1 MIVIYQFI
9 HQVYINSQSMINTFT
24 TRTILQLCKNK
35 LQKNPDVDRKN
46 PERKQSHAP
55 VRQKSKLQ

>member
-1 MIVIYQFI
+1 
-9 HQVYINSQSMINTFT
+9 MINTFT